1 MDILFYVMAAALI
14 AVGLV
19 GAIVPALPG
28 MPLIFGGIWL
38 IAGVDRYHHL
48 GHTQWTITAK

>member
-38 IAGVDRYHHL
+38 IAGVDGYHHL